1 MELGI
6 EVVEAK
12 EKDEEEE
19 KKEKKRGTLKK
30 TYYCHAWCRFVILKF
45 IYIYVYKFFFIF
57 YCFLNIVVEIILKIF
72 GLNNY

>member
-19 KKEKKRGTLKK
+19 KKEEKENIKIGITEKKFH
-30 TYYCHAWCRFVILKF
+30 YCHAWCRFVISKF
-45 IYIYVYKFFFIF
+45 IYIYIYIIFFIF
-57 YCFLNIVVEIILKIF
+57 YCFLNIVVEII
-72 GLNNY
+72 